1 MSVLEKVHCLWNV
14 GKHSFLNSHLIY
26 AANLRSFLQLKVEK
40 KSMAP
45 RHIGLVQNAR
55 MNLPR
60 FIEYMNA
67 ELENKP
73 VSLSLKINFKT

>member
-1 MSVLEKVHCLWNV
+1 MNIGKGSLSVERRESTFCE
-14 GKHSFLNSHLIY
+14 SFLNSHLIY
-26 AANLRSFLQLKVEK
+26 AANLCSFLQLKVEK

-45 RHIGLVQNAR
+45 RHIGLVQNTR

-67 ELENKP
+67 RTRK
-73 VSLSLKINFKT
+73 